1 MRYVILASIG
11 CIIWTVSVPRF
22 WRECFIEHNL
32 SQRNRPLIVTVNS
45 TKDYGHSPNNQ
56 PFGQE
61 AYQMEGYLITISRK
75 RF

>member
-1 MRYVILASIG
+1 MFLN
-11 CIIWTVSVPRF
+11 VSTF

-61 AYQMEGYLITISRK
+61 AYQMEGHLITISRK
-75 RF
+75 RSSLRNVGGDHH